1 MIASLRALALP
12 VLALGAASST
22 PAAAQQYAPGETI
35 QEAISAQVTDEGFNA
50 IEDIVADLVPTLLDD
65 ALAGAGLGDI
75 DLAGIITLRNL
86 DPRVNV
92 RSVEITPLTGKL
104 RLSVVADINLVF
116 DTSGLCS
123 GRGNVTADLVADID
137 LQLNVITDAQTG
149 KRGFD
154 VVLEPNINISNLDI
168 NLPGFLCGAVGGL
181 AGLFSDF
188 IVGLIQPTIDTAIAD
203 LEPTLEEALAAT
215 SIETEIALL
224 DSTLGI
230 SLEPKRVALTPDGM
244 EIVLSFASDAPQAAC
259 IAPYDPGGSVKTD
272 SEIPAITSLD
282 PTTQI
287 AAHLPDDLVNQVLYA
302 AWRSGLLCYTVDANS
317 GLDLPISLDTSL
329 LSLLG
334 GDGYK
339 DVVGPVTQ
347 PLVIK
352 TLPRKVPQVA
362 FGVRGHDL
370 SAHVEDLGLNF
381 MTEVDYRQA
390 RILGMDVTADAD
402 IDLSF
407 DPNTGLLAVV
417 LDPAAIDIGLK
428 VVPDVFVAGSEEGI
442 ETGLGNL
449 VGTLVG
455 SLVGPLLESA
465 AFPLPTF
472 AGLGL
477 TAFDVG
483 TSPPQRTWLT
493 AAVEIGV
500 PAYGDP
506 NAGCD
511 STDPAAGCSGGCGGT
526 DTASS
531 SSCGCD
537 GVRLNLAGYSAVLL
551 PLWLLRRRQG
561 RRDA

>member
-1 MIASLRALALP
+1 
-12 VLALGAASST
+12 
-22 PAAAQQYAPGETI
+22 
-35 QEAISAQVTDEGFNA
+35 
-50 IEDIVADLVPTLLDD
+50 
-65 ALAGAGLGDI
+65 
-75 DLAGIITLRNL
+75 
-86 DPRVNV
+86 
-92 RSVEITPLTGKL
+92 
-104 RLSVVADINLVF
+104 
-116 DTSGLCS
+116 
-123 GRGNVTADLVADID
+123 
-137 LQLNVITDAQTG
+137 
-149 KRGFD
+149 
-154 VVLEPNINISNLDI
+154 
-168 NLPGFLCGAVGGL
+168 
-181 AGLFSDF
+181 
-188 IVGLIQPTIDTAIAD
+188 
-203 LEPTLEEALAAT
+203 
-215 SIETEIALL
+215 
-224 DSTLGI
+224 
-230 SLEPKRVALTPDGM
+230 
-244 EIVLSFASDAPQAAC
+244 
-259 IAPYDPGGSVKTD
+259 
-272 SEIPAITSLD
+272 
-282 PTTQI
+282 
-287 AAHLPDDLVNQVLYA
+287 
-302 AWRSGLLCYTVDANS
+302 
-317 GLDLPISLDTSL
+317 
-329 LSLLG
+329 
-334 GDGYK
+334 
-339 DVVGPVTQ
+339 
-347 PLVIK
+347 VIK

-407 DPNTGLLAVV
+407 DPNTGLLAVG

-428 VVPDVFVAGSEEGI
+428 VVPDVFVAGSEAGI

-511 STDPAAGCSGGCGGT
+511 STDPAAGCSSGCGGT
-526 DTASS
+526 DTASG

-551 PLWLLRRRQG
+551 PLWMLRRRQ
-561 RRDA
+561 RSSSV

>member
-1 MIASLRALALP
+1 VIASLRALALP
-12 VLALGAASST
+12 VLALCAIAPST
-22 PAAAQQYAPGETI
+22 ALAQQYAPGETI
-35 QEAISAQVTDEGFNA
+35 QEAIAAQITDDGFNA

-92 RSVEITPLTGKL
+92 RSVNITPLTGTL

-116 DTSGLCS
+116 DADGLCS

-181 AGLFSDF
+181 ANLFSDF

-203 LEPTLEEALAAT
+203 LEPTLEEALAAA
-215 SIETEIALL
+215 SLETEIALL
-224 DSTLGI
+224 ESTLAI
-230 SLEPKRVALTPDGM
+230 SLEPKRVSVTPDGM

-259 IAPYDPGGSVKTD
+259 IAPYDPGGSAKTD
-272 SEIPAITSLD
+272 SAIPAITGLD
-282 PTTQI
+282 ATTQV
-287 AAHLPDDLVNQVLYA
+287 AAHVPDDLVNQVLYA

-317 GLDLPISLDTSL
+317 GLDLPITLDTSL

-339 DVVGPVTQ
+339 AVVGEQ
-347 PLVIK
+347 AKPLVIK
-352 TLPRKVPQVA
+352 TLPREVPQVA

-402 IDLSF
+402 VDLTF
-407 DPNTGLLAVV
+407 DPNTGLLAVG

-442 ETGLGNL
+442 ETGLGGL

-477 TAFDVG
+477 TAFDLG
-483 TSPPQRTWLT
+483 TSAPQRTWLT

-511 STDPAAGCSGGCGGT
+511 STDPAAGCSSGCGGT
-526 DTASS
+526 DTASG

-551 PLWLLRRRQG
+551 PLWLLRRR
-561 RRDA
+561 RSSRDV